1 VRVRAI
7 VDYLEREAVRLPG
20 GGLLNAPRFLQL
32 GLQFGMSDGFEAV
45 HYLLEEA
52 FVAGPDGQAVLNWSF
67 LNRVEQALNFDAN
80 PLYALLQEACYTQA
94 TASQWSAQRVQEEF
108 PEFALHGTEP
118 VLFTGEMV
126 FPWMFDAYAQL
137 QPLKD
142 AAELLAQTDAWP
154 PLYDLER
161 LRQNTVPVAAAVYYD
176 DMYVH
181 REFSEETARMVPNM
195 RLWFTNEYE
204 HNGLRADGGA
214 VLGRL
219 LAMVRGEI

>member
-1 VRVRAI
+1 
-7 VDYLEREAVRLPG
+7 
-20 GGLLNAPRFLQL
+20 
-32 GLQFGMSDGFEAV
+32 M
-45 HYLLEEA
+45 
-52 FVAGPDGQAVLNWSF
+52 
-67 LNRVEQALNFDAN
+67 
-80 PLYALLQEACYTQA
+80 
-94 TASQWSAQRVQEEF
+94 EEF
-108 PEFALHGTEP
+108 PEFALHGTDP

-137 QPLKD
+137 QPLKA

-161 LRQNTVPVAAAVYYD
+161 LRQNIVPVAAAVYYD

-181 REFSEETARMVPNM
+181 REFSEETACMVPNM

-204 HNGLRADGGA
+204 HNGLRADGSA

-219 LAMVRGEI
+219 LAMARGEI